1 MIQFGWI
8 DNGLVVFAFQ
18 SSHNLWLLDLLNY
31 SAISGI
37 MFAEIDRNGRSE
49 ELVKLWGG
57 QKNFIFRRGGGC
69 PMRGRSENFH
79 FQGRVCPLRERVDF
93 LGGGSYPSAYYGVLF
108 YLNTYSKNGASRN

>member
-1 MIQFGWI
+1 
-8 DNGLVVFAFQ
+8 
-18 SSHNLWLLDLLNY
+18 
-31 SAISGI
+31 

-49 ELVKLWGG
+49 ELVKLWGV